1 MITCLEK
8 EMEEGGQVLTK
19 VLGVIMITTGPDQG
33 TMREE
38 EETTN
43 HSRGQILVLDT
54 VDEIEIIDQH
64 LQGETEALPE
74 EDLEEIT
81 REEEITEYIP
91 QTEMINQDPKK
102 DIDPSSLQTI
112 KEGPQV
118 VLEAVTMVEMGRE
131 TKEKVVKEGTII
143 GVSARKEGTTENE
156 RMIEEEGEEV
166 KSKKAKRA
174 SLDAFVGAK
183 DHLAVKCPI
192 YKERSPTI
200 CRDCKL
206 EHPTSKCRTRRQSN
220 HTELKEEAAAEK

>member
-1 MITCLEK
+1 MTGQEGEK
-8 EMEEGGQVLTK
+8 EDGGLVLTR
-19 VLGVIMITTGPDQG
+19 VLGVIMITTGPDLG

-38 EETTN
+38 EETTD

-54 VDEIEIIDQH
+54 VDELEIIDQH

-102 DIDPSSLQTI
+102 EIDPSSLHTI

-131 TKEKVVKEGTII
+131 TKEKVVKEETII

-156 RMIEEEGEEV
+156 TMIEEEEEKV
-166 KSKKAKRA
+166 KNKKAKRA
-174 SLDAFVGAK
+174 SLDAFGA
-183 DHLAVKCPI
+183 DQRIIWLSSAPST
-192 YKERSPTI
+192 RSVPQRYVEIVSLNIPPPNVEPGANQTI
-200 CRDCKL
+200 L
-206 EHPTSKCRTRRQSN
+206 N
-220 HTELKEEAAAEK
+220 

>member
-1 MITCLEK
+1 MTGQEREK
-8 EMEEGGQVLTK
+8 EEGGLVLTR

-38 EETTN
+38 EEITD

-64 LQGETEALPE
+64 QQGETEALPE

-91 QTEMINQDPKK
+91 QAEIISQDPEKE
-102 DIDPSSLQTI
+102 IDPSSLHTI
-112 KEGPQV
+112 KEGPHV

-143 GVSARKEGTTENE
+143 GVSARKEGTTEKE

-166 KSKKAKRA
+166 K
-174 SLDAFVGAK
+174 
-183 DHLAVKCPI
+183 
-192 YKERSPTI
+192 
-200 CRDCKL
+200 
-206 EHPTSKCRTRRQSN
+206 N
-220 HTELKEEAAAEK
+220 

>member
-1 MITCLEK
+1 MTGQEREK
-8 EMEEGGQVLTK
+8 EEGGLVLTR

-54 VDEIEIIDQH
+54 VDETETLDQH
-64 LQGETEALPE
+64 QQEETREALPE

-91 QTEMINQDPKK
+91 QTEMINQDPRK

-118 VLEAVTMVEMGRE
+118 VLEAVTMVEIGRE

-143 GVSARKEGTTENE
+143 GVSARKEGTTE
-156 RMIEEEGEEV
+156 
-166 KSKKAKRA
+166 KR
-174 SLDAFVGAK
+174 G
-183 DHLAVKCPI
+183 
-192 YKERSPTI
+192 
-200 CRDCKL
+200 
-206 EHPTSKCRTRRQSN
+206 
-220 HTELKEEAAAEK
+220 